1 MRFQITQER
10 PNAPFVFSLLDNR
23 DEVILTSGPFET
35 RDACT
40 DAIRTAIT
48 VLPNTIQFDIQNDN
62 AIALRGAS
70 GDILARSGSFASRQ
84 EAAAAIASI
93 VEAAAGNTTYDV
105 SFTRTTRQQRRQP
118 VPLQPLSAAELA
130 ELYNFLRVSQSG
142 QTGFELFQLDENGQY
157 YFHFNDADGRALL
170 YSRGFTSAAKRDRRL
185 ESVIS
190 NAKSDK
196 RFELLEDGGSFYFIL
211 KARNGQEIARS
222 RMFANR
228 GEATA
233 AMAFAN
239 KQIPPYKAQYT
250 KKRKARSQSAG
261 NIYNFAQVSAS
272 GAAGF
277 ETFRNPEEKLHYF
290 HFNDENGNVAL
301 YSQGYSTAKSRDNGI
316 HSVIKN
322 SGIESRF
329 EGLEENGRYFFI
341 LRAGNRQEI
350 ARSRSF
356 SSAAERDRM
365 MALLRRAIMTYAGA
379 YGITLA
385 TEERTETTTEQFTL
399 SAPVATG
406 TALAAGLTAGA
417 AAAARRDDDTVPEPE
432 ATPAKPEPTP
442 VAKAVPVTPKA
453 TESPKA
459 PSRARDRLAA
469 AHTEDHTRAAAS
481 TSRETESGGRLW
493 LPWIIGLLALL
504 VLLFFLMRFMPGCG
518 ADLPPQGMADVDNQ
532 TEAPEAPLTGSGST
546 GGNAVSSETASPQPP
561 PPLGPTAAALG
572 FAPGSTEAQ
581 IADLLS
587 DPERSLPARFTM
599 DKARFAPSSH
609 ALNEDALPQVDN
621 LVKLLASYPNIQLE
635 FVGHIDGN
643 ESDDAVHLAG
653 NGKRLALSTI
663 RARCLYTRMLG
674 KDVPATQVTF
684 QGLGNTEPVASNA
697 TAQDRQNNRRLELIV
712 REVGTR

>member
-1 MRFQITQER
+1 MRFHITQER
-10 PNAPFVFSLLDNR
+10 PNAPFVFNLLDNKG
-23 DEVILTSGPFET
+23 EVILTSGPFDN

-40 DAIRTAIT
+40 EAIRDTIAA
-48 VLPNTIQFDIQNDN
+48 LPNTIRFDIQNDN

-70 GDILARSGSFASRQ
+70 GEVLARSGSFASQ
-84 EAAAAIASI
+84 QQAAAAIASI

-105 SFTRTTRQQRRQP
+105 TFTQTTRRRSRQP
-118 VPLQPLSAAELA
+118 AALQALTAAELA

-157 YFHFNDADGRALL
+157 YFHFNDEHGDALL

-190 NAKSDK
+190 NAKFEK
-196 RFELLEDGGSFYFIL
+196 RFELQEEGGAFYFIL

-222 RMFANR
+222 RRFANR
-228 GEATA
+228 RDATT
-233 AMAFAN
+233 AMAFAH
-239 KQIPPYKAQYT
+239 KEIPPYKAQYT
-250 KKRKARSQSAG
+250 KKRKARSQAAG
-261 NIYNFAQVSAS
+261 NVYNFAQVSTS

-277 ETFRNPEEKLHYF
+277 ESFRNREEKLHYF
-290 HFNDENGNVAL
+290 HFNDEDGEAVL

-329 EGLEENGRYFFI
+329 EGVEEDGRYYFI

-356 SSAAERDRM
+356 ASAAERDRM
-365 MALLRRAIMTYAGA
+365 LALMRRAIMSYAGA
-379 YGITLA
+379 YGVTLA
-385 TEERTETTTEQFTL
+385 SEETTETATEQFTL

-406 TALAAGLTAGA
+406 TALAAGLAAGA
-417 AAAARRDDDTVPEPE
+417 AAAAQKNDDTIVPEPE
-432 ATPAKPEPTP
+432 EAAPTTPEP
-442 VAKAVPVTPKA
+442 VAKAVPVPKA
-453 TESPKA
+453 SPLKPTA
-459 PSRARDRLAA
+459 HATDRPATSHAHDKRSAA
-469 AHTEDHTRAAAS
+469 GS
-481 TSRETESGGRLW
+481 SSRETEKSGRLW
-493 LPWIIGLLALL
+493 LPWIIGLIALL
-504 VLLFFLMRFMPGCG
+504 ALLFFLMRYMPGCG
-518 ADLPPQGMADVDNQ
+518 ADLPPQGMADVDDNQ
-532 TEAPEAPLTGSGST
+532 TDMEEPITGSGST
-546 GGNAVSSETASPQPP
+546 GSNEITSETAPPPPP

-599 DKARFAPSSH
+599 DKARFAPNSH

-621 LVKLLASYPNIQLE
+621 LVELLANYPNIQIE

-684 QGLGNTEPVASNA
+684 QGLGNTKPIASNA
-697 TAQDRQNNRRLELIV
+697 TAQDRQKNRRLELIV
-712 REVGTR
+712 REVGTQ